1 MQLSCIVQNVVVFI
15 SINLGYDYSNISYLE
30 FMVVVLRVP
39 PSIICGGKPL
49 AQHAIIIIFQLKHAS
64 KLDNKNMWI

>member
-30 FMVVVLRVP
+30 FMVP